1 MQSLLEK
8 NNIPYTHS
16 GIASSKLCMNKA
28 SSKKIFVKNNI
39 NTPEYEILKIDNI
52 NDLKRTIPFVIKPIQ
67 EGSSNGVY
75 VFFNESDRN
84 RLLEIQKSWI
94 YGEEVLIEDY
104 IEGVELSCAVFDN
117 EPSEVVEIKTKNTF
131 YDYNAK
137 YKSGG
142 SDHIIPA
149 NIPNKIYNLVKK
161 TAYDCH
167 NLFGCRG
174 ISRTD
179 FRWSGGSNKKSLF
192 VLEINTQ
199 PGMTST
205 SLVPEL
211 LENKGISY
219 NDLILYLLEDA
230 SCRR

>member
-1 MQSLLEK
+1 M
-8 NNIPYTHS
+8 
-16 GIASSKLCMNKA
+16 
-28 SSKKIFVKNNI
+28 V
-39 NTPEYEILKIDNI
+39 
-52 NDLKRTIPFVIKPIQ
+52 
-67 EGSSNGVY
+67 
-75 VFFNESDRN
+75 
-84 RLLEIQKSWI
+84 
-94 YGEEVLIEDY
+94 EDY

-117 EPSEVVEIKTKNTF
+117 EPTEVVEIKTKNTF

-137 YKSGG
+137 YESGG

-167 NLFGCRG
+167 NLFGCRS

-179 FRWSGGSNKKSLF
+179 FRWSGGNNKESLF